1 MSFVYS
7 APSTTV
13 LMASDSNA
21 PTQMPMAN
29 GRTSRI
35 HSGHPATALR
45 VARSA
50 QMWPIANH
58 NTMLRKNANTY
69 AEFDDTAGTPSIGR
83 TGTEISSTKKPRT
96 PKSEPGSA
104 TKTSPMSAIASEA
117 PTAISPPRCRTWARW
132 KAMPSWITLQS
143 YEAQP

>member
-1 MSFVYS
+1 MRFAYS

-13 LMASDSNA
+13 LMASDNNA

-35 HSGHPATALR
+35 HSGHPATARR

-50 QMWPIANH
+50 HMWPIANH

-69 AEFDDTAGTPSIGR
+69 AEFDDTAGTPSMGS

-104 TKTSPMSAIASEA
+104 TKTSPMIAIASEA